1 MDNLSRWS
9 VPNNS
14 KLHKCRSINGNVVDI
29 VPDEH
34 DELDYISHRTKV
46 CDENVSAL
54 MQLYMYCTVYIV
66 FINRVTY

>member
-1 MDNLSRWS
+1 MDKVNVSHCS

-29 VPDEH
+29 VSDEH
-34 DELDYISHRTKV
+34 DELDYISHRKKV

-54 MQLYMYCTVYIV
+54 MQLYCTVSIV